1 MKKEIEKMN
10 DSTDNL
16 NMYHEVLH
24 FINFFKHRMDNGGET
39 INWSQVDENKVFE
52 LIEAFNTHERT
63 STSHAATFPAT
74 PAPSESSSVVNE
86 PSSKLDFA
94 KRSLAGFVNSKMP
107 SVPISAKQ
115 MKDFKINFKIDLLS
129 MNLEHVID
137 KDFTVPEEGD
147 LGYRNSSTI
156 ENSYTVLVTKMIWR
170 H

>member
-1 MKKEIEKMN
+1 MN

-115 MKDFKINFKIDLLS
+115 MKVFDD
-129 MNLEHVID
+129 
-137 KDFTVPEEGD
+137 
-147 LGYRNSSTI
+147 
-156 ENSYTVLVTKMIWR
+156 
-170 H
+170 